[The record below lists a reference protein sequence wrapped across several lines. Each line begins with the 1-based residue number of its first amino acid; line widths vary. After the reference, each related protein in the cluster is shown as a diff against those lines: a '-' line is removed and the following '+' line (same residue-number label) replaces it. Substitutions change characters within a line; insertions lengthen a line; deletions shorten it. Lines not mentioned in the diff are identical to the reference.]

1 MGGAAET
8 AVEMTTS
15 TINAPVK
22 ERKFQLVR
30 VEGAFSRGR
39 WRCVDFPDSRPPPE
53 LMETLS
59 KFDAD
64 AKVIAANFKPM
75 PENESS
81 TIIVTSIVP
90 QPPTPQRINTE
101 EGKDVHQPTLHEN
114 PPLAEIK
121 EMDTP
126 RIDASPLP
134 TIPVKT
140 PDVED
145 EQSIG
150 TVNVVAIDSK
160 IEQAMDLVKTHLTFA
175 VREEVEVLRHTIN
188 ELEQKVAT
196 LESQNNFL
204 RQYIPQDV
212 INNLPT
218 LISQY
223 RTAQAALP
231 QNQQPSQPRTS
242 SVVIPAEFKNGQF
255 ESTLNNVV
263 AEVRNAVSGGNFSLG
278 QPPKKF
284 SNQQEPPQN

>member
-150 TVNVVAIDSK
+150 TVNVVAIDK
-160 IEQAMDLVKTHLTFA
+160 
-175 VREEVEVLRHTIN
+175 VEVLRHTIN